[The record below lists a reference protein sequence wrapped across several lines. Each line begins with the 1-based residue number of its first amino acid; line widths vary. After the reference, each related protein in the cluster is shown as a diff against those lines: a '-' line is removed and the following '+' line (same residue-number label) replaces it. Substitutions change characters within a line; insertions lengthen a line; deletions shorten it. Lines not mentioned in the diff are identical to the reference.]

1 MRIWSRNFGRQED
14 DGDRKDKLAKIV
26 LPDSD
31 PDPNFR
37 SAVLDLS
44 RLGKSFTIMRHAGEN
59 RHPAW
64 AYAIRPYRN
73 PWISGRPNIA
83 SLPGMAI
90 QFCCEL

>member
-1 MRIWSRNFGRQED
+1 MRIWSRNFGRQVD

-31 PDPNFR
+31 PDPNFP

-44 RLGKSFTIMRHAGEN
+44 RLGKSFTITRHAGEN
-59 RHPAW
+59 RHPGIFEILKFRVAL
-64 AYAIRPYRN
+64 
-73 PWISGRPNIA
+73 NIA

-90 QFCCEL
+90 KFCCEL